1 MDTERIQVIPQGYEN
16 LACSYAKPAAWKT
29 ADIPPQAF
37 DNEDPYFFLPL
48 VAAVSPDGAG
58 AFTVGARPAYP
69 DGTLIEADGMRG
81 LLFDG
86 RQPGDTADF
95 LMRNLYIEDGGVL
108 YAVAAMA
115 LEPYFE
121 AIEPWLTAM
130 TTSFRP
136 AEINGP
142 TVELDT
148 VPDTAFPS
156 QLLSAALP
164 IPAHWSATEDAA
176 TTTITQ
182 QPDQAIVIQIDRRPV
197 DQTLLD
203 TLHAAHPGANSMRN
217 TEDGVEVLLL
227 AGLDEPFPFRA
238 YFVRPRPQSSE
249 MFVVEV
255 NFRDGFM
262 QQAIPAARNIHL
274 ALAES

>member
-69 DGTLIEADGMRG
+69 DGTLIQWLQHLAAHDNIVIEDIRLFEADGMRG

-86 RQPGDTADF
+86 RQPG
-95 LMRNLYIEDGGVL
+95 
-108 YAVAAMA
+108 
-115 LEPYFE
+115 
-121 AIEPWLTAM
+121 
-130 TTSFRP
+130 
-136 AEINGP
+136 
-142 TVELDT
+142 
-148 VPDTAFPS
+148 DTAFPS